1 MICNI
6 YIFVTQLYGLASIVT
21 PHPKFDF
28 RNGPTRGLCWVS
40 MGSLLNISL
49 FIIATVIAVCYVIY
63 SLIVAYQSS
72 VKMSNRYTSSCFIH
86 TYLDLL
92 AYLTNHSSTGSNE
105 TRDIEDSQDALFGL
119 FYFLIFIISLNR
131 LR

>member
-1 MICNI
+1 MRR
-6 YIFVTQLYGLASIVT
+6 L
-21 PHPKFDF
+21 
-28 RNGPTRGLCWVS
+28 RWVH

-49 FIIATVIAVCYVIY
+49 FIFATVIAVCYVIY

-72 VKMSNRYTSSCFIH
+72 VKMSNRYTSFSFI
-86 TYLDLL
+86 LMFEISL
-92 AYLTNHSSTGSNE
+92 AYLKTHSSTGSNE

-131 LR
+131 LRLLIRLLIIIH